1 MKLKVRK
8 NPMNTIELSE
18 FLGVQVNE
26 WTIHPDGRMELD
38 LEVDELN
45 PEEKRLLLDKLGQS
59 LTHLVED
66 VE

>member
-45 PEEKRLLLDKLGQS
+45 PEEKRL
-59 LTHLVED
+59 
-66 VE
+66 